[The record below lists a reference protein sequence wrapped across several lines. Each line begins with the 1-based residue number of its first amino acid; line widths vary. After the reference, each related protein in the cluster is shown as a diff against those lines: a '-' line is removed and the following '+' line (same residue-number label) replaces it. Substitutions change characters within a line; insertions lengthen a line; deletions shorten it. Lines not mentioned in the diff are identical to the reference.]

1 MEARITNFIKTRLAG
16 DYQIWFIVFLL
27 NIFGLLIQFSAKG
40 KMLMGGPLVPIA
52 NIAKSIFLL
61 AGSFA
66 LMSWISRQNYLKLAK
81 YSNICLIFS
90 WLLILFAFFF
100 GENKGGASRWI
111 DLGFISFMPSDMAK
125 LCLTMSLAKIFSTR
139 QADQSAYNFGVIS
152 VILIQIGITCFLVML
167 SNFSTAILIFLT
179 SIVLM
184 IFGRVP
190 FKSILLIVGIVG
202 FIAGS
207 VVTLGIGQRA
217 ATVKA
222 RLATYAQRT
231 LSSDKNGLKALEDK
245 DENYQLK
252 RSWYAIATGALIPK
266 GPGNSQYRFILSQ
279 AESDFVYA
287 IILEEYGL
295 IMGLAIPLLFLW
307 FMWRGSAVIRYS
319 GKPLGGLLSA
329 GLTFS
334 IVIQA
339 FINMLVAVGA
349 GPVTGQPMPM
359 ISAGGTSLLF
369 TAISIG
375 LILSISRDKE
385 METKDLKSVI

>member
-66 LMSWISRQNYLKLAK
+66 LMSWISRQNYLRLAK
-81 YSNICLIFS
+81 YSNIFLIFS

>member
-266 GPGNSQYRFILSQ
+266 GPGNSQYRCILSQ